1 VRVAGQLLWSLAI
14 NVAALFVA
22 SIFIDGIDY
31 GSDFGTL
38 ILAGIVFG
46 LVNFFIKPIVKL
58 LALPVAIITL
68 GIAFFF
74 VNILM
79 LYITS
84 WIVGPFDISSF
95 MDAIWATIII
105 WLVNV
110 VFHGVLG
117 LDDRRRR

>member
-1 VRVAGQLLWSLAI
+1 VRVAGQLLWSVAI

-22 SIFIDGIDY
+22 SIFISGIDY

-46 LVNFFIKPIVKL
+46 LVNFFI
-58 LALPVAIITL
+58 
-68 GIAFFF
+68 
-74 VNILM
+74 NILM

-84 WIVGPFDISSF
+84 WIVSGFNIDKFS
-95 MDAIWATIII
+95 DAIWATIII

-110 VFHGVLG
+110 VFHGVIG
-117 LDDRRRR
+117 FDDRRRR

>member
-22 SIFIDGIDY
+22 SIFISGIDY

-46 LVNFFIKPIVKL
+46 LVNFFVKPLVKL
-58 LALPVAIITL
+58 LALPLAVITL

-74 VNILM
+74 VNIIM

-84 WIVGPFDISSF
+84 WIVSGFNIDKFS
-95 MDAIWATIII
+95 DAIWATIII

-110 VFHGVLG
+110 VFHGVIG
-117 LDDRRRR
+117 FDDRRRR